1 MRNLLPAAAVPALAL
16 CLLTL
21 TPPPSASAQES
32 RVQAS
37 EDAAVLQYRLEED
50 ERNPPVLRRSLFLDD
65 PSLRALELD
74 VIDHE
79 RRRRERSLRRRIFFE
94 DIERLDESPFLK

>member
-1 MRNLLPAAAVPALAL
+1 MRTSLIAAAAAVPALAL
-16 CLLTL
+16 CLLT
-21 TPPPSASAQES
+21 PPSASAQES
-32 RVQAS
+32 RVRAS
-37 EDAAVLQYRLEED
+37 EDETTLQYRLEED

-79 RRRRERSLRRRIFFE
+79 RRRRERDLRRRIFFE
-94 DIERLDESPFLK
+94 DIERLDDSPFLK

>member
-1 MRNLLPAAAVPALAL
+1 MRNPLPAAALLTLAL
-16 CLLTL
+16 CLLT
-21 TPPPSASAQES
+21 PPPASAQES
-32 RVQAS
+32 QVRAS
-37 EDAAVLQYRLEED
+37 EDTATLQYRLEED

-65 PSLRALELD
+65 PSLRAVELD

-94 DIERLDESPFLK
+94 DIERLDDSPFLR